1 MLNILLHIYTNS
13 IIAPISAIVHNQVL
27 YHVEEIT
34 LVVHHRE
41 DLGDLSWRTGES
53 LHRGW
58 HQKTTWRNSESK
70 DDEHERERPL
80 WIDWACEEMTEN
92 IPLYL
97 TLYIY
102 CCVYKFIL
110 TYFGLS
116 RLSQD
121 LYMELALSAWQTY
134 IELSFEISRDS
145 SRSNAELYRQSKY
158 FYATKS

>member
-13 IIAPISAIVHNQVL
+13 IIAPISAIVPNQVL

-53 LHRGW
+53 LRRGW

-110 TYFGLS
+110 TYFVVSYVSEDVDLELVLTNLYWAIILNLR
-116 RLSQD
+116 RLNP
-121 LYMELALSAWQTY
+121 A
-134 IELSFEISRDS
+134 
-145 SRSNAELYRQSKY
+145 
-158 FYATKS
+158 